1 MGVFQQPV
9 SDPAAG
15 DSMKRYSKKRSKK
28 AWMPP
33 GTLVHIGEKTADITG
48 VTVID
53 YNESELHEEELHTL
67 EQCLLL
73 KGRPSVTWINIEGI
87 HDIQLI
93 EKLGACYEIHP
104 LTLEDIMNTDQ
115 RPKVDDMDTYMYVVL
130 KMLHNNNG
138 SSDIVSEQL
147 SLILGAN
154 FVFSFQEGLK
164 GDVLDPLRQRIRSSK
179 GKIRKMGAD
188 YLLYGI
194 VDGVVDNYFTIL
206 EKMGEHIEL
215 LEEEVVTD
223 PRPET
228 LQKIHHFKR
237 EMLYIRKC
245 VWPLREVIATLAK
258 RESALI
264 KEETV
269 IFLRDVYDHVVQII
283 DTIETFRE
291 MLSSML
297 DIYLSSIS
305 NRMNQV
311 MKVLTIIATIFI
323 PLTFLAGLYGMNFKY
338 MPELEWPWGYP
349 AVLAIMLSATCFM
362 LYFFKKRNWL

>member
-1 MGVFQQPV
+1 VIVPQEI
-9 SDPAAG
+9 A
-15 DSMKRYSKKRSKK
+15 MKRYTKKRSKK
-28 AWMPP
+28 AWMAP
-33 GTLVHIGEKTADITG
+33 GTLVHIGEKTVDITG

-53 YNESELHEEELHTL
+53 YNEAELKEETLHTL

-73 KGRPSVTWINIEGI
+73 KDRPTVTWINIEGV
-87 HDIQLI
+87 HDVPLI

-104 LTLEDIMNTDQ
+104 LTLEDILNTDQ
-115 RPKVDDMDTYMYVVL
+115 RPKVDDMENYIFIVL
-130 KMLHNNNG
+130 KMLHNNTNG
-138 SSDIVSEQL
+138 NDIVSEQL
-147 SLILGAN
+147 SLVLGAN
-154 FVFSFQEGLK
+154 FVFSFQEGIK
-164 GDVLDPLRQRIRSSK
+164 GDVLDPLRQRIRGNK

-188 YLLYGI
+188 YLVYAI
-194 VDGVVDNYFTIL
+194 VDGIVDNYFTIL
-206 EKMGEHIEL
+206 EKLGEQIEL

-223 PRPET
+223 PKPET
-228 LQKIHHFKR
+228 LKRIHHFKR
-237 EMLYIRKC
+237 EMLYIRRC
-245 VWPLREVIATLAK
+245 IWPLREVIATLAK

-264 KEETV
+264 KESTELY
-269 IFLRDVYDHVVQII
+269 LRDVYDHVVQII

-297 DIYLSSIS
+297 DIYLSSLS

-349 AVLAIMLSATCFM
+349 FVLAIMISVVIFM
-362 LYFFKKRNWL
+362 LFFFRKRKWL